1 MTCHNWMGARL
12 SEPWCRMFSNPALCQ
27 DSLPQRLRGEAHMV
41 VFLSIPQG
49 PPTEGVSIMG
59 DLVILLEMAAA
70 QMKWKHLE
78 LAGGLR
84 DVKV

>member
-1 MTCHNWMGARL
+1 
-12 SEPWCRMFSNPALCQ
+12 
-27 DSLPQRLRGEAHMV
+27 MV